1 MNRNLMI
8 VVATAALIAA
18 GSLVARAQVTSIE
31 HINTITTWDHPSEEF
46 FPNVFDLVHSKEL
59 RFEGIATVG
68 GSPSGPLPA
77 TLWLQFDWLDPVL
90 GVQYS
95 PAWGF
100 AVSYTPTLTP
110 IDISYTI
117 PFCPSQVS
125 VHFAT
130 DTPDGG
136 VVNVAGDFTHTCIPE
151 PEAYT
156 LLGALAMVGF
166 AAWRRRAPREHP
178 GCASS
183 LTTHHIRLI

>member
-1 MNRNLMI
+1 MNRNLFT
-8 VVATAALIAA
+8 VLTATVLIAV
-18 GSLVARAQVTSIE
+18 GSLVARAQLTSIE
-31 HINTITTWDHPSEEF
+31 LINTTATWDHPSEEY

-100 AVSYTPTLTP
+100 SVSYTPTLTP
-110 IDISYTI
+110 IDVSYTL

-125 VHFAT
+125 LHFAT
-130 DTPDGG
+130 DTPAGG
-136 VVNVAGDFTHTCIPE
+136 VVNIAGDFTHTCIPE
-151 PEAYT
+151 PEAYA
-156 LLGALAMVGF
+156 LVGALGMLGF
-166 AAWRRRAPREHP
+166 ALWRRRTALPHS
-178 GCASS
+178 CAASS
-183 LTTHHIRLI
+183 LTASR